1 MAENTVRPIPRQIQY
16 KGLKKSYPRISRT
29 NTELSPDFIAPELR
43 DCYPPATETECHVA
57 APAEPVPKSILI
69 AEFDTADL
77 ELHNSLLAYRM
88 LKLLYGR
95 PDVLAARCRFQG
107 ESKTLSPFGLE
118 WGYLLKLNDHILA
131 EVRSVIGNAR
141 LVIRFWV
148 VHHEP
153 DDEGRRT
160 LAQKASQFL
169 DDYQESLQ
177 KNAHLFSEEL
187 DIPKDRMSAAP
198 GVMNVFAQNYRAA
211 EELLEF
217 AEAQEP
223 PNPERYLSWQAN
235 VGVNT
240 YGSLYVSAAIQFF
253 SALEALVNT
262 VLTLKIKDEFR
273 ADHYDRITVRA
284 DLDVRLMTAH
294 LFCHGIVTQ
303 IVTPK
308 TELWKRLLKLRDFRN
323 AIVHGNITSEH
334 YLYTLFEDN
343 NMFYYGPSFDFRGR
357 KLEVASSERYPT
369 TMSGIRLGTVNDIRT
384 TVDLVVAA
392 ILAAADPETKEWLK
406 GWIWKP
412 FISPDAA
419 KNFERLTTHQ
429 TVTV

>member
-1 MAENTVRPIPRQIQY
+1 MGENTVRPIPRKIQY

-29 NTELSPDFIAPELR
+29 NTDLSPDFIAPEIR

-57 APAEPVPKSILI
+57 APAKPIPKSILI

-77 ELHNSLLAYRM
+77 ALHNTLLAYRM
-88 LKLLYGR
+88 LKLLYGP
-95 PDVLAARCRFQG
+95 PDVLAARCRIEG
-107 ESKTLSPFGLE
+107 ESKILSPFGLE

-148 VHHEP
+148 VDHEQ
-153 DDEGRRT
+153 DDEVRKT
-160 LAQKASQFL
+160 LAAKAPQFL
-169 DDYQESLQ
+169 QDYQESLQ
-177 KNAHLFSEEL
+177 KNAHLFSEEME
-187 DIPKDRMSAAP
+187 IPKDRVSAAP

-217 AEAQEP
+217 AEEQEP
-223 PNPERYLSWQAN
+223 PNTERYLAWQESL
-235 VGVNT
+235 GINT
-240 YGSLYVSAAIQFF
+240 YGYLYVSAAIQFF
-253 SALEALVNT
+253 SALEALINT
-262 VLTLKIKDEFR
+262 ILTLKLKDEFR
-273 ADHYDRITVRA
+273 ADQYDRITVRA

-294 LFCHGIVTQ
+294 LFCHGIATQ

-334 YLYTLFEDN
+334 YLYTLFEDS

-357 KLEVASSERYPT
+357 RLEAASTERYPT
-369 TMSGIRLGTVNDIRT
+369 TMSAIRLETVNDIKT

-392 ILAAADPETKEWLK
+392 ILDAADPETADWLK

-412 FISPDAA
+412 FISPDVA
-419 KNFERLTTHQ
+419 KFFEKLATHQ